1 MSLVD
6 ETIRLDIRKQDASII
21 RNGAVVA
28 PPGGTTYMV
37 AEATGMDAGRRRL
50 DPFYDYESFARF
62 PSVAALIAGDI
73 VLSDSIYYLVMA
85 LEQKICEGENGYFR
99 ATLYKC
105 NAIVSV
111 YYFNTTTKKHDTLH
125 ASSVNCLITPA
136 RALQEW
142 DEDRALINRQYRGR
156 QAPFLLFAQDESGI
170 VSNIDCVVIDAS
182 NRRLRVSKEVDV
194 FVADGIS
201 QCQVLWER

>member
-1 MSLVD
+1 MSLID
-6 ETIRLDIRKQDASII
+6 ETIRLDVRKQDASII
-21 RNGAVVA
+21 RDGATVDS
-28 PPGGTTYMV
+28 TYMV

-62 PSVAALIAGDI
+62 PSDADLVSGDM
-73 VLSDSIYYLVMA
+73 VLSDSVYYLVMA
-85 LEQKICEGENGYFR
+85 IEQKKCEDEIGYYR

-105 NAIVSV
+105 NAIVSI

-125 ASSVNCLITPA
+125 ASNVYCLITPA
-136 RALQEW
+136 RALQDW

-182 NRRLRVSKEVDV
+182 SRRFRVSKEVDV
-194 FVADGIS
+194 FATDGIS